1 MWEQA
6 VLIAGVGF
14 GVVFVV
20 LALLMASMRIAGTVM
35 APKIAKKT
43 EATK

>member
-14 GVVFVV
+14 GVVFTV
-20 LALLMASMRIAGTVM
+20 LALLMISMRIVGTAM
-35 APKIAKKT
+35 SPKTAKKT
-43 EATK
+43 EAAK

>member
-6 VLIAGVGF
+6 VLIASVGF

-20 LALLMASMRIAGTVM
+20 LALLLISMRVM
-35 APKIAKKT
+35 GAVMSPKTAKKT
-43 EATK
+43 EVTK

>member
-20 LALLMASMRIAGTVM
+20 LALLMISMRIAGAIM
-35 APKIAKKT
+35 APKAAKKT
-43 EATK
+43 EAAK

>member
-14 GVVFVV
+14 GVVFIV
-20 LALLMASMRIAGTVM
+20 LALLMTSMRIVGAVM
-35 APKIAKKT
+35 STKSAKIT